1 MDTTLGIP
9 CLGEYGGP
17 ILPFTALGG
26 FLNGSQILGENPP
39 YKDAS
44 TLVIS
49 LVVNNFYDKEKVEK
63 AKAWEE
69 A

>member
-1 MDTTLGIP
+1 MDTTLDIP

-26 FLNGSQILGENPP
+26 FLNGSQILGANPP

-49 LVVNNFYDKEKVEK
+49 LVVNNFNDKEKVEK